1 MYQSS
6 EKVRIS
12 SNGISFNADT
22 ASANMLDDY
31 EEGTFT
37 PTISGRTIT
46 TAEGYYTKIGQFV
59 CFNII
64 VQGLNSSLTNTNIVI
79 EGLPYASKNANQ
91 IGIVQ
96 FGDVSGVTYGSGF
109 GNIYA
114 RINANV
120 SYIQLLQQKTDGSAH
135 DAFGG
140 YSSAG
145 LGTGMILRGFGSYMT
160 A

>member
-1 MYQSS
+1 
-6 EKVRIS
+6 
-12 SNGISFNADT
+12 
-22 ASANMLDDY
+22 ML
-31 EEGTFT
+31 
-37 PTISGRTIT
+37 P
-46 TAEGYYTKIGQFV
+46 
-59 CFNII
+59 
-64 VQGLNSSLTNTNIVI
+64 
-79 EGLPYASKNANQ
+79 KNANQ